1 MQLARFMVERGHEVG
16 IMSRPG
22 GWLSK
27 RADELGVAY
36 FENPHIDNSL
46 NPLKLW
52 RAGRSLTQAVDR
64 FKPDLVSCHSTIAGL
79 VGRFTLRGRIPTIF
93 TAHGWGFAPGI
104 PQPRR
109 VVVALLERFAAHHAT
124 SIVCVSDYDKE
135 LALSHGVG
143 TPTKVTSIH
152 NGVEEI
158 ASVVVPP
165 RNDGVES
172 LVQALFVG
180 RLVNQKDPLLLINAV
195 AALPETV
202 LEKLHLTIVGDGP
215 LENPT
220 RELIAQHGLE
230 STVSITPKLER
241 RDLFQKYS
249 SSDLFILTS
258 NWEGLP
264 RSILEAMAHGLPVIA
279 TDVGG
284 VSEAIGDDAGLLVP
298 RGHQSALTQAL
309 KRLIT
314 DASLRKQMGDAGGAK
329 TLGEFSLKRMCEQTH
344 EVYKRLV

>member
-1 MQLARFMVERGHEVG
+1 MIERGHEVA

-22 GWLSK
+22 GWLSE
-27 RADELGVAY
+27 RADELDVAY
-36 FENPHIDNSL
+36 FENPDIDNSL

-79 VGRFTLRGRIPTIF
+79 VGRFALRGNVPTIF

-109 VVVALLERFAAHHAT
+109 SVVAILERLAARHAA
-124 SIVCVSDYDKE
+124 SIICVSNYDRE
-135 LALSHGVG
+135 LALNSGVG
-143 TPTKVTSIH
+143 TPTKLQTVH

-158 ASVVVPP
+158 ASVVPLP
-165 RNDGVES
+165 RNDGKNQSVE
-172 LVQALFVG
+172 AIFVG
-180 RLVNQKDPLLLINAV
+180 RLVNQKDPLLLIGAV
-195 AALPETV
+195 AALPEAT
-202 LEKLHLTIVGDGP
+202 LEKFHLTIVGDGP

-220 RELIAQHGLE
+220 RLLITQYKLE
-230 STVSITPKLER
+230 SSISITPRLER
-241 RDLFQKYS
+241 RELFKKYS

-314 DASLRKQMGDAGGAK
+314 DANLRKQMGDAGRAK
-329 TLGEFSLKRMCEQTH
+329 TLGEFSLKSMCEQTH
-344 EVYKRLV
+344 EVYKQLV